1 MANSFN
7 ILADLKTGTSLTRHL
22 MLANAGDGRAVLC
35 RNGEAIDMSQDH
47 KPIYLPCE
55 LRRHHDPTKLA
66 LRSLWLD
73 KFANLTLVV

>member
-1 MANSFN
+1 MVHNLSHHFSSG
-7 ILADLKTGTSLTRHL
+7 KHL

>member
-1 MANSFN
+1 
-7 ILADLKTGTSLTRHL
+7 
-22 MLANAGDGRAVLC
+22 
-35 RNGEAIDMSQDH
+35 MSQDH